1 MTEVDDKGDGSGPSP
16 LTGKSQPAATNSMLP
31 GALIG
36 AFNGLSQPM
45 RAMLLMLLAMT
56 CFAAMAVFIRLAAQ
70 SIHALEIVF
79 FRNFFALILLLPL
92 LWRNG
97 IGMLKTQQVGLYG
110 TRALLN
116 ILGMFAGFTA
126 LTLIPLAE
134 ATALSFTAPLFV
146 TIGAVL
152 ILGEV
157 VRLRRIAAL
166 AVGFIGVLVVVGPQI
181 GNVSIGT
188 ILALSNAMLLAVT
201 ALVVKRLTATEPV
214 EAIIIWM
221 VLLST
226 PLALVPALLVW
237 QWPDLLTFFYLVCLA
252 GAGTLGHFCWT
263 KSYSLADITQ
273 LQPLE
278 FVRLPLTAIAGY
290 LIFFEQPA
298 ATIWL
303 GGAIIFLSTAYITR
317 REAQIARQRM
327 SSSTRSQ

>member
-1 MTEVDDKGDGSGPSP
+1 MTKGEDNEDGSGASPSAGSSLSDSTV
-16 LTGKSQPAATNSMLP
+16 LTAS
-31 GALIG
+31 GALFS
-36 AFNGLSQPM
+36 AFDGLPPPV
-45 RAMLLMLLAMT
+45 RATLLMLFAMT
-56 CFAAMAVFIRLAAQ
+56 CFAAMAVLIRLAAQ

-79 FRNFFALILLLPL
+79 FRNFFALTLLLPV

-97 IGMLKTQQVGLYG
+97 IGLLRTQRIGLYG
-110 TRALLN
+110 LRAGLN

-146 TIGAVL
+146 TIGAVI

-157 VRLRRIAAL
+157 VRVRRMAAL
-166 AVGFIGVLVVVGPQI
+166 AAGFLGVLVVVGPQI
-181 GNVSIGT
+181 GNISFGT
-188 ILALSNAMLLAVT
+188 TLALANAMLLAIT

-226 PLALVPALLVW
+226 PLSFVPALLVW
-237 QWPDLLTFFYLVCLA
+237 EWPDLLTFVYLVCLA

-263 KSYSLADITQ
+263 KAYSLAEVTQ

-290 LIFFEQPA
+290 LIFMEHPA
-298 ATIWL
+298 AAVWL

-317 REAQIARQRM
+317 REAQIARQRA
-327 SSSTRSQ
+327 RREAGG